1 MVVGIALSLGGAL
14 VQAPS
19 ANAVSDSTRTKF
31 IGSLVAAAQSTQRKF
46 GVPASVSMAQA
57 IEASGWGTAGVAK
70 KANNYFDTRCSGS
83 MKALQYAELAD
94 AQVGKPYVLGANGP
108 KQFDC
113 SSLVIWLNN
122 QSGAFRMG
130 DDTAAGLYNRSRVVA
145 GSPAV
150 GDMVFL
156 RNNPARSN
164 GIGHM
169 AVLTRKLPNGDWRI
183 IEARGRAYGVVR
195 STLSYWKPRSYYA
208 GLRRLPRISFASS
221 DGVTSS
227 AASLFQSGCV
237 MMGSTQYAKF
247 STLTNSFYANAAAI
261 TGDSAYKGARAVM
274 ASIPAFVDA
283 LAKVVKPA
291 DVDGYARTLKSLIDT
306 YSLTGYDVVPM
317 GILLKSGSSGMKVT
331 ALQHL
336 LKAAGHSVAIT
347 GNFDS
352 ATVSA
357 VRKLQK
363 AKKLEVD
370 GEAGRYTL
378 TALFTKLGNGGTGPQ
393 TSALHAL
400 LAAAGYATSPG
411 DGFGSATLAAVKS
424 FQATAGRIPSGTVDN
439 PTWAALFMTLDTAQP
454 KISGPAEVGR
464 TLQATSDA
472 WGPGS
477 VTLSY
482 QWFRAGSP
490 IGGATADRYD
500 VQIADAGSPLN
511 VVVTGLKAGHTV
523 TSRASDPIKVQ
534 NARLT
539 ATPTPKIT
547 GTPRVDQA
555 VTAIPGTWAPGAV
568 SLAYQWYRD
577 GAAIKGATAALYTAH
592 PDDGGAK
599 LTVSVT
605 GARAGFTTVS
615 KTSAATSAVA
625 EGSFT
630 AVVTPKISGTRKV
643 GKKLTAFHGE
653 WGPGPVTYSYQWF
666 RRSTPISGATGS
678 AYRPRSADR
687 KRSIYVTVTGSRDGY
702 RTVAKKS
709 AAAKINP

>member
-1 MVVGIALSLGGAL
+1 M
-14 VQAPS
+14 
-19 ANAVSDSTRTKF
+19 
-31 IGSLVAAAQSTQRKF
+31 
-46 GVPASVSMAQA
+46 
-57 IEASGWGTAGVAK
+57 
-70 KANNYFDTRCSGS
+70 
-83 MKALQYAELAD
+83 
-94 AQVGKPYVLGANGP
+94 
-108 KQFDC
+108 
-113 SSLVIWLNN
+113 
-122 QSGAFRMG
+122 
-130 DDTAAGLYNRSRVVA
+130 
-145 GSPAV
+145 
-150 GDMVFL
+150 
-156 RNNPARSN
+156 
-164 GIGHM
+164 
-169 AVLTRKLPNGDWRI
+169 
-183 IEARGRAYGVVR
+183 
-195 STLSYWKPRSYYA
+195 
-208 GLRRLPRISFASS
+208 
-221 DGVTSS
+221 
-227 AASLFQSGCV
+227 
-237 MMGSTQYAKF
+237 
-247 STLTNSFYANAAAI
+247 
-261 TGDSAYKGARAVM
+261 
-274 ASIPAFVDA
+274 DA

-291 DVDGYARTLKSLIDT
+291 DVDGNAGTLKSLIDT

-317 GILLKSGSSGMKVT
+317 GILLKSGSSGMKET

-336 LKAAGHSVAIT
+336 LKAAGYSVAIT
-347 GNFDS
+347 GSFDS

-454 KISGPAEVGR
+454 RISGTAEVGR

-477 VTLSY
+477 VRLSY
-482 QWFRAGSP
+482 QWFRGSSP
-490 IGGATADRYD
+490 IGGASADRYD
-500 VQIADAGSPLN
+500 VQIADAGTPLK
-511 VVVTGLKAGHTV
+511 VVMTGLKAGYTV
-523 TSRASDPIKVQ
+523 TSRASAPLSVQ

-547 GTPRVDQA
+547 GTLRVDQT

-577 GAAIKGATAALYTAH
+577 GAAITGATAALYTAH

-625 EGSFT
+625 T
-630 AVVTPKISGTRKV
+630 ASLTTIMTPKIRGTRKA
-643 GKKLTAFHGE
+643 GKTLTAFHSA

-666 RRSTPISGATGS
+666 RRSTPISGATGNT
-678 AYRPRSADR
+678 YRARSADR